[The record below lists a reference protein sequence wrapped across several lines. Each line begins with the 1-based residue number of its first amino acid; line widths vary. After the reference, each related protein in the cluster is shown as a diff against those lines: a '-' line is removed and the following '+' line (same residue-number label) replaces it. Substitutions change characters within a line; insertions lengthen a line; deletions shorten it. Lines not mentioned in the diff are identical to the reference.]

1 MSAVAYQPST
11 ALRHKVARRLTPLMA
26 RRSVEVRL
34 ARPVVCFTF
43 DDAPASVIENAL
55 PLMEARGWKATVYVS
70 TGLIGQETHHGRM
83 MKESEIG
90 EVAARGHEIGAH
102 GHTHTDPSVRP
113 VAEVEREARINRAT
127 FARLGVPEPVSYAWP
142 YGQTRADLKRAMSQ
156 HYTSL
161 RGISSATHRRRVD
174 LNQVGSWK
182 LFSSTVGACLRE
194 LDRVEKRPG
203 LMTLFTHDV
212 REDCSEWG
220 CSPDDFARVVK
231 RVEEMDADV
240 VTVGE
245 AVGALL

>member
-34 ARPVVCFTF
+34 DRPTVCFTF

-55 PLMEARGWKATVYVS
+55 PLLEANGWKATVYIS
-70 TGLIGQETHHGRM
+70 TGLIGQMTHHGRM
-83 MKESEIG
+83 MTESEIQD
-90 EVAARGHEIGAH
+90 VAARGHEIGAH
-102 GHTHTDPSVRP
+102 GHTHSDASVRP

-127 FARLGVPEPVSYAWP
+127 FARLGVPEPESYAWP
-142 YGQTRADLKRAMSQ
+142 YGQTRPDLKRALSR

-161 RGISSATHRRRVD
+161 RGISAVTHRRRVD

-182 LFSSTVGACLRE
+182 LFGSTVEACLRE
-194 LDRVEKRPG
+194 LGRVEKRPG

-212 REDCSEWG
+212 REDHTEWG
-220 CSPDDFARVVK
+220 CSPGDFARVVK
-231 RVEEMDADV
+231 RVEEVDADV

-245 AVGALL
+245 AVRSLL